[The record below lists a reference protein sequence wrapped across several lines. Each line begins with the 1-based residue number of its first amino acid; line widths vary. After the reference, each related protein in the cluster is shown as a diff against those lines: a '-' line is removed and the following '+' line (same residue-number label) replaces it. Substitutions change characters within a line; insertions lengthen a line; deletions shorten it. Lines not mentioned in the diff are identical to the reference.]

1 MVENLPQH
9 AKRGS
14 EGLAQREEPGN
25 AAHRKPWKN
34 DSAGLRDTMTS
45 GGGGAHTDAHRTRAP
60 SLPKLD
66 IGKVSEQNRAGAPVT
81 VDRLLSTLRSRWK
94 PAHETELFQDFED
107 RVNEIMSG
115 GSTGCKMDPAFR
127 IFTFYD
133 EAIIPAGSAQATIR
147 TTRQV
152 CGESPLEIIFG
163 FFCSRQQP
171 GTG

>member
-1 MVENLPQH
+1 MVEHPPPAQ
-9 AKRGS
+9 RGR
-14 EGLAQREEPGN
+14 EGLAQREELGN

-34 DSAGLRDTMTS
+34 DSAGHRDTRTS
-45 GGGGAHTDAHRTRAP
+45 GAHTTRAP

-81 VDRLLSTLRSRWK
+81 VDRLLSTLRARWK

-107 RVNEIMSG
+107 RVNEIMG
-115 GSTGCKMDPAFR
+115 GGPAGYRLDPAFR